1 MKLNYPWTKIHLSTD
16 RNVLRDELKNLN
28 EKNHTI
34 NRLIV
39 HGYVVRICVNCEEMV
54 IFNVN
59 I

>member
-1 MKLNYPWTKIHLSTD
+1 M
-16 RNVLRDELKNLN
+16 RDELKNLN

-54 IFNVN
+54 IFNVK